1 MQPRD
6 CLRSEPLF
14 SELPRATP
22 VIIWASP
29 SWSWSY
35 FTFISRGV
43 VFSAVDDPL
52 SGQDIRLGHQKFG
65 PCLTSLR
72 WKRFRQGRDSWP
84 PLCVLICCCP
94 QDVAFYCHSW
104 PLFVPCPPPGTP
116 FPLLH
121 CPFRLC
127 IMPGAPHHP
136 TIHPPWSPFPHSTFS
151 TVSPQTVY
159 ANLFVGIRFCLLV
172 LSSWVASLQLRQQ
185 TAGALPS
192 LTLPSL
198 PQSLPWA
205 GPLIKPASIEL
216 TVAALLEDSQL
227 DGWQFTHA
235 GDFSVCANNFLW
247 II

>member
-1 MQPRD
+1 MVIFHFYLKGGGLLCSGWPTFRA
-6 CLRSEPLF
+6 RHKTWAPEIWS
-14 SELPRATP
+14 LPDISSLKKVQTGKGLMATP
-22 VIIWASP
+22 
-29 SWSWSY
+29 
-35 FTFISRGV
+35 
-43 VFSAVDDPL
+43 
-52 SGQDIRLGHQKFG
+52 
-65 PCLTSLR
+65 
-72 WKRFRQGRDSWP
+72 
-84 PLCVLICCCP
+84 LCPNQEICCCP

>member
-1 MQPRD
+1 MPPGCGFLLPFLAFVCAVPSTRNT
-6 CLRSEPLF
+6 LSSPALPLQTLHHAWGT
-14 SELPRATP
+14 SPP
-22 VIIWASP
+22 HNSP
-29 SWSWSY
+29 S
-35 FTFISRGV
+35 
-43 VFSAVDDPL
+43 
-52 SGQDIRLGHQKFG
+52 
-65 PCLTSLR
+65 LT
-72 WKRFRQGRDSWP
+72 
-84 PLCVLICCCP
+84 
-94 QDVAFYCHSW
+94 
-104 PLFVPCPPPGTP
+104 
-116 FPLLH
+116 
-121 CPFRLC
+121 
-127 IMPGAPHHP
+127 
-136 TIHPPWSPFPHSTFS
+136 PFPHSTFS

-235 GDFSVCANNFLW
+235 EDFSVCANNFL
-247 II
+247 